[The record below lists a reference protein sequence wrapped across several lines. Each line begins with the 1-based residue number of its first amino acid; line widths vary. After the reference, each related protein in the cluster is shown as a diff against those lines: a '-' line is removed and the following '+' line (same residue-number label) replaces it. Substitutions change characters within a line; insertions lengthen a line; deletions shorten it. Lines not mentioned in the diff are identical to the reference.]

1 MAETNYTVLKE
12 RTLADLVDEAN
23 RGNLPQETIV
33 FVPLGTVDAERNTD
47 AILKITEGQSVE
59 VRNGN
64 FAAPSTRNFPVI
76 PREVEMKESDSFGEA
91 RSVNPSVKAPATP
104 APQENPN
111 ED

>member
-12 RTLADLVDEAN
+12 RTLAELVDEAN
-23 RGNLPQETIV
+23 RGNIPQETVV

-47 AILKITEGQSVE
+47 AILKITDGQSVE
-59 VRNGN
+59 ARNGN

-76 PREVEMKESDSFGEA
+76 PREVEMKESDSFGEPK
-91 RSVNPSVKAPATP
+91 SVSIKAPAAP
-104 APQENPN
+104 APKQEPS